1 MKIYRK
7 RYIPN
12 EIVDIS
18 GDEVIYIDEE
28 KLITSWTPIKPRGD
42 IGKGMS
48 CVYFNEGWK
57 ISKFYNLDGSF
68 KFWYCDIIDY
78 EYDKSEDTYIIKDLL
93 VDVIVHEDGTYEILD
108 EEELDQALQEGLITE
123 EIKAEAIFKLNKL
136 LEKIKSQ
143 KFHELDF

>member
-18 GDEVIYIDEE
+18 GDEVLYRDEE
-28 KLITSWTPIKPRGD
+28 KLVTSWKPIKPRND
-42 IGKGMS
+42 IGFGKS
-48 CVYFNEGWK
+48 CVYFKHGWK
-57 ISKFYNLDGSF
+57 ISKFYDINGNF
-68 KFWYCDIIDY
+68 KFWYCDIINY
-78 EYDKSEDTYIIKDLL
+78 EYDAEKDIYIIIDLL
-93 VDVIVHEDGTYEILD
+93 VDVIVHENGTYEILD
-108 EEELDQALQEGLITE
+108 EEELDQVLQEGLITE
-123 EIKAEAIFKLNKL
+123 AIKEEAICKLNGL

>member
-18 GDEVIYIDEE
+18 GDEVIYRNEE